1 MGERTRVF
9 DWSST
14 SLGPAE
20 GWPQSL
26 KTAVSICL
34 GSRYPIVL
42 WWGNPAYTT
51 FYNDG
56 YIPMLGVTKHPGWL
70 GRSGRECWK
79 EIWPI
84 IGPMLEGVFSSGE
97 ATWSED
103 LLLVLHRN
111 LPREEAYFTFSYSP
125 IRDDSG
131 AVGGIFCAVQETTG
145 RVIGE
150 RRLRTLR
157 DLGRRVAEAQ
167 EAGEACKVAARTLE
181 SNPHD
186 IPFALIYLLDP
197 DGRRARLA
205 AACGLEA
212 GSAAA
217 PLEVDLS
224 AEADPG
230 SVWPL
235 RKAQGDGP
243 VASISEVPSGL
254 VLLPG
259 GPWPEPPGAALVVP
273 IPAPGQ
279 SASAGFLVGGLS
291 PRRVVDADYRSF
303 FDLIAGHV
311 GTAVANAR
319 AHEEEK
325 RRAEALAELDRAK
338 TAFFS
343 NVSHEFRTPLT
354 LMLGPVSDI
363 LASSSSVPEAD
374 RELLGV
380 VHRNGQRLLRLV
392 NTLLDFSRIEA
403 GRVQAS
409 FEPTDL
415 ATYTAELASSFR
427 SACERG
433 GLDLS
438 VDCQPLSRP
447 VHVDREMWE
456 KIVLNLISNAFK
468 FTFEGAI
475 GVSLREVD
483 GKAEL
488 RVRDTG
494 TGIPEEE
501 MPRIFERF
509 HRVEN
514 VRGRTHE
521 GSGIG
526 LALVQELVKLHGGA
540 ISAESRPGQGSTF
553 TVRLPLGTAHLPA
566 DRVGAGSTLASTAT
580 AAQSF
585 VEEALR
591 WLPDDPRAGPRGGSH
606 PDLEAAPRPHV
617 GERAEGHRP
626 RVLVADDNADM
637 RDYLCRLL
645 QARYRV
651 EMVPDGEAALQRIRA
666 EPPDL
671 VLSDVMMPHL
681 DGLGLVRALRAE
693 ENTRSLP
700 VILLSARAGEEAR
713 IEGLGDGAS
722 DYLIKPFS
730 ARDLLA
736 RIDSQ
741 LEIARVRLEAEERLR
756 DNAERLRVSN
766 AELERLVRAL
776 DESRRSAV
784 ELMQDAVAAK
794 ELLRYRKEHIETLLD
809 RAPLG
814 VFLVDSGFRIREVN
828 PVALPVFGD
837 IPGGVVGRD
846 FGEIIH
852 GMLRKESADEIV
864 GIFRSTLETGGSH
877 VAPERS
883 EHRVDRNVTE
893 HYEWRLDRITL
904 PDGKHGLVCYFRDIS
919 NHVLAREALRRSEE
933 ALLEADR
940 RKNEFLA
947 MLAHELRNP
956 LAPIRNAAQVLK
968 LIDTAD
974 PNLKFS
980 AEVIERQLKQLARLV
995 DDLLDVAR
1003 ITQGKV
1009 ELKKEL
1015 VDLSTS
1021 VASAVEAHRPLL
1033 DAKSHDLRLSLAP
1046 LVLDAD
1052 PIRLTQ
1058 IVSNLLNNAIKYT
1071 PDGGRIEI
1079 GTSLED
1085 GRARLVIR
1093 DSGQGI
1099 PAELLP
1105 RVFETFIQGELPID
1119 RSQGGL
1125 GLGLPIVKSLVELH
1139 GGTIEIRS
1147 EVGNGTEVSIDLPS
1161 RGELVLRGVREES
1174 MGPGPVYSVRKR
1186 VLVVDDNADGARSMA
1201 LILEVLGHEVRV
1213 AFEGASALK
1222 EADGFRPEV
1231 VFLDIGLP
1239 GMHGYEVAARLR
1251 QLAGCEGSLLV
1262 AVTGY
1267 GQEEDKRKA
1276 GEAGFDLH
1284 LTKPVSIESLEK
1296 LFHRS

>member
-14 SLGPAE
+14 TLGPAE

-34 GSRYPIVL
+34 ASRYPIVL
-42 WWGNPAYTT
+42 WWGNPTFTT

-84 IGPMLEGVFSSGE
+84 IGPMLEGVFSTGE

-131 AVGGIFCAVQETTG
+131 AVGGVFCAVQETTG

-157 DLGRRVAEAQ
+157 DLGRTVAGAH

-186 IPFALIYLLDP
+186 IPFALIYLLEG
-197 DGRRARLA
+197 DGSRARLA

-212 GSAAA
+212 GSSAA
-217 PLEVDLS
+217 PLEMDLS
-224 AEADPG
+224 SAEGPRSA
-230 SVWPL
+230 WPL
-235 RKAQGDGP
+235 RRALDD
-243 VASISEVPSGL
+243 ASAALVSEVPVGL
-254 VLLPG
+254 GPLPG
-259 GPWPEPPGAALVVP
+259 GIWPETPETALVVP

-279 SASAGFLVGGLS
+279 SAPAGFLIGGLS
-291 PRRVVDADYRSF
+291 PRRVVDGDYRSF

-338 TAFFS
+338 TTFFS

-354 LMLGPVSDI
+354 LMLGPVADI
-363 LASSSSVPEAD
+363 LASPSKSPED
-374 RELLGV
+374 HRDLLKV

-415 ATYTAELASSFR
+415 AAYTVELASSFR

-433 GLDLS
+433 GLELS
-438 VDCQPLSRP
+438 VNCPPLSRP
-447 VHVDREMWE
+447 VLVDREMWE

-468 FTFEGAI
+468 FTFEGGIA
-475 GVSLREVD
+475 VVLREVD

-488 RVRDTG
+488 QVRDTG
-494 TGIPEEE
+494 IGIPEEE

-514 VRGRTHE
+514 ARGRTHE

-526 LALVQELVKLHGGA
+526 LALVQELVKLQGGT
-540 ISAESRPGQGSTF
+540 ISGESRPGQGTTF
-553 TVRLPLGTAHLPA
+553 TVKLPLGSAHLPGDRIGA
-566 DRVGAGSTLASTAT
+566 DRVLASTAT
-580 AAQSF
+580 AAQTF

-591 WLPDDPRAGPRGGSH
+591 WLPDDPRAGTGGGSGA
-606 PDLEAAPRPHV
+606 DLETGPVSSA
-617 GERAEGHRP
+617 GGGTKGDLP

-637 RDYLCRLL
+637 RDYLGRLL
-645 QARYRV
+645 QTRYRV
-651 EMVPDGEAALQRIRA
+651 ETVPDGEAALERIRVGS
-666 EPPDL
+666 PDL
-671 VLSDVMMPHL
+671 VLSDVMMPRL
-681 DGLGLVRALRAE
+681 DGLGLVRALRADE
-693 ENTRSLP
+693 STRTLP
-700 VILLSARAGEEAR
+700 LILLSARAGEEAR
-713 IEGLGDGAS
+713 IEALAEGAS
-722 DYLIKPFS
+722 DYVIKPFS
-730 ARDLLA
+730 ARELLA
-736 RIDSQ
+736 MIDSQ

-756 DNAERLRVSN
+756 ENAERLRASN

-814 VFLVDSGFRIREVN
+814 VFLVDSGGRIREVN

-837 IPGGVVGRD
+837 IPGGVIGRD

-852 GMLRKESADEIV
+852 RLLGKEGADEIV
-864 GIFRSTLETGGSH
+864 GIFRSTLETGKSFIT
-877 VAPERS
+877 PERS
-883 EHRVDRNVTE
+883 EYRIDRKVTE

-904 PDGKHGLVCYFRDIS
+904 PDGQHGLVCYFRDIS

-940 RKNEFLA
+940 RKNQFLA

-968 LIDTAD
+968 LIETAD
-974 PNLKFS
+974 PNLKWS
-980 AEVIERQLKQLARLV
+980 AEVIERQLKHLARLV

-1009 ELKKEL
+1009 ELKKEA
-1015 VDLSTS
+1015 VELSTS
-1021 VASAVEAHRPLL
+1021 VASAVEAHRTLL
-1033 DAKSHDLRLSLAP
+1033 DAKSHDLRLSLEP
-1046 LVLDAD
+1046 IVIDAD
-1052 PIRLTQ
+1052 ATRLTQ
-1058 IVSNLLNNAIKYT
+1058 IVSNLLNNAIKFT
-1071 PDGGRIEI
+1071 PERGRIDI
-1079 GTSLED
+1079 GTKLRD
-1085 GRARLVIR
+1085 GRARLVVR

-1105 RVFETFIQGELPID
+1105 RVFETFIQGEIPID

-1147 EVGNGTEVSIDLPS
+1147 DGGDGTEVTIDLPS
-1161 RGELVLRGVREES
+1161 HPEQVLPGRQGEPMS
-1174 MGPGPVYSVRKR
+1174 SGPMDRVRKR
-1186 VLVVDDNADGARSMA
+1186 VLVVDDNSDGARSMA
-1201 LILEVLGHEVRV
+1201 LILEVLGHDVRV
-1213 AFEGASALK
+1213 AFEGASALE

-1239 GMHGYEVAARLR
+1239 GMHGYEVASRLR
-1251 QLAGCEGSLLV
+1251 QLAGCERTLLV

-1267 GQEEDKRKA
+1267 GQEEDKKKA

-1284 LTKPVSIESLEK
+1284 LTKPVSIECLEK
-1296 LFHRS
+1296 LFHRA